1 MPLNYFI
8 GKSQSWLEEQLAS
21 AQADAAS
28 GKTTTSI
35 TTSDLSTAKV
45 IESDVSTRIERLLYA
60 LYLLDPINYPL
71 TNIRRVTRTKAVFS

>member
-21 AQADAAS
+21 AQAEAAN
-28 GKTTTSI
+28 GKTTTSV
-35 TTSDLSTAKV
+35 TTSDLSTGKV

-60 LYLLDPINYPL
+60 LYLLDPASYPL
-71 TNIRRVTRTKAVFS
+71 ANIRRVTRTKAVFS